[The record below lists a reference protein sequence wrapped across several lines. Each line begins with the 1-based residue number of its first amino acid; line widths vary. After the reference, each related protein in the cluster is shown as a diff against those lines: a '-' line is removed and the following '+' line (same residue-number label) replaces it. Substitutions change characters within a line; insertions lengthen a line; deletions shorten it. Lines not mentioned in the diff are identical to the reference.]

1 MKHFYDIIVIG
12 AGPAG
17 MAAALAAA
25 EKAPQYTIALIERE
39 EHIGGILKQC
49 IHDGFGLIRFKERLT
64 GPEYAWRYRDM
75 LDQKSNIDIFV
86 STFVIRIARQTGG
99 GFDLT
104 FTNPQNGI
112 FNLACTALISATGC
126 RERTDRQVFIHGDR
140 PSGIFTAGQAQAF
153 INLKGYL
160 PGKRFVILGSGDIGL
175 IMARRLTLETAST
188 GGSVEGVYEVK
199 SEPSGLTRNIVQC
212 LEDYGIPLHLSTTVS
227 ALHGAGRLE
236 GVTVTQVDGRM
247 RPIAGTE
254 RYIPC
259 DTLILSVGLI
269 PENDILDGLAPK
281 MDARTKGPQVN
292 QYMETTVPCLFS
304 CGNALHVNDLVDYVS
319 ESGSIAGE
327 QAAILCSG
335 KRTAAKHTREDSR
348 YDKTADEKTT
358 AGGDTAARPHTAE
371 PEPYPTERK
380 PAKRPEPPTEI
391 PINADKTLLYQTPAR
406 IVPDG
411 NQAVLYFRSAAQ
423 REHAVLTINAET
435 EAGTTVLFKKAYR
448 SLKPPEMERIVLD
461 TASIPAHTKRLLFSL
476 ETAEAPHRPKEET

>member
-1 MKHFYDIIVIG
+1 MKRFYDIIVIG

-25 EKAPQYTIALIERE
+25 EKAPQCSIALIERE

-75 LDQKSNIDIFV
+75 LIQHSNIDIFV
-86 STFVIRIARQTGG
+86 STFVIRIVQQNGG
-99 GFDLT
+99 GFELT
-104 FTNPQNGI
+104 FSNPQNGI
-112 FNLACTALISATGC
+112 FTLSCTALISATGC

-140 PSGIFTAGQAQAF
+140 PSGVFTAGQAQAF

-175 IMARRLTLETAST
+175 IMARRLTLETAHI

-247 RPIAGTE
+247 QPVAGTE

-269 PENDILDGLAPK
+269 PENDILDSLAPK
-281 MDARTKGPQVN
+281 MDTRTKGPQVN
-292 QYMETTVPCLFS
+292 QYMETTVPGLFS

-327 QAAILCSG
+327 RAALLCSG
-335 KRTAAKHTREDSR
+335 TAFEGNTASERTAAAEVQQ
-348 YDKTADEKTT
+348 
-358 AGGDTAARPHTAE
+358 AAL
-371 PEPYPTERK
+371 RK
-380 PAKRPEPPTEI
+380 NPAEI
-391 PINADKTLLYQTPAR
+391 PICADKTLLYQTPAR
-406 IVPDG
+406 IAPDG
-411 NQAVLYFRSAAQ
+411 KQAVLYFRSAAQ
-423 REHAVLTINAET
+423 RAQAVLTITAET
-435 EAGTTVLFKKAYR
+435 KTDSKILFKKTFR
-448 SLKPPEMERIVLD
+448 LLKPPEMERIIVD
-461 TASIPAHTKRLLFSL
+461 TASIPAYTKQLSVSL
-476 ETAEAPHRPKEET
+476 TDAEPAHRAKEAE

>member
-1 MKHFYDIIVIG
+1 MKRFYDIIVIG

-25 EKAPQYTIALIERE
+25 EKAPQCSIALIERE

-75 LDQKSNIDIFV
+75 LIQHSNIDIFV
-86 STFVIRIARQTGG
+86 STFVIRIVQQNGG
-99 GFDLT
+99 GFELT

-112 FNLACTALISATGC
+112 FTLSCTALISATGC

-140 PSGIFTAGQAQAF
+140 PSGVFTAGQAQAF

-175 IMARRLTLETAST
+175 IMARRLTLETAHI

-227 ALHGAGRLE
+227 ALHGSGRLE

-247 RPIAGTE
+247 QPVAGTE

-269 PENDILDGLAPK
+269 PENDILDSLAPK
-281 MDARTKGPQVN
+281 MDTRTKGPQVN
-292 QYMETTVPCLFS
+292 QYMETTVPGLFS

-319 ESGSIAGE
+319 ESGCIAGE
-327 QAAILCSG
+327 QAALLCSG
-335 KRTAAKHTREDSR
+335 TSFESNTAVGRGCALSAEDTTDEHHTGKSKNSEPSSIERE
-348 YDKTADEKTT
+348 
-358 AGGDTAARPHTAE
+358 AAQAE
-371 PEPYPTERK
+371 LCK
-380 PAKRPEPPTEI
+380 NPAEI
-391 PINADKTLLYQTPAR
+391 PIYADKTLLYQTPAR
-406 IVPDG
+406 IASDG
-411 NQAVLYFRSAAQ
+411 NQAVLYFRSATQ
-423 REHAVLTINAET
+423 REQAILMITAET
-435 EAGTTVLFKKAYR
+435 KTGSKILFKKTYR
-448 SLKPPEMERIVLD
+448 SLKPPEMERIIVD
-461 TASIPAHTKRLLFSL
+461 TASIPAYTKQLSVSL
-476 ETAEAPHRPKEET
+476 TDAEPAHRAKEAE

>member
-1 MKHFYDIIVIG
+1 MKRFYDIIVIG

-25 EKAPQYTIALIERE
+25 EKAPQCSIALIERE

-75 LDQKSNIDIFV
+75 LAQHSNIDIFV
-86 STFVIRIARQTGG
+86 STFVIRIVQQNGG
-99 GFDLT
+99 GFELT

-112 FNLACTALISATGC
+112 FTLSCTALISATGC

-140 PSGIFTAGQAQAF
+140 PSGVFTAGQAQAF

-175 IMARRLTLETAST
+175 IMARRLTLETAHI

-247 RPIAGTE
+247 QPVAGTE

-269 PENDILDGLAPK
+269 PENDILDSLAPK
-281 MDARTKGPQVN
+281 MDTRTKGPQVN
-292 QYMETTVPCLFS
+292 QYMETTVPGLFS

-327 QAAILCSG
+327 QAALLCSG
-335 KRTAAKHTREDSR
+335 TAFEGNTAAGRSQSTEYRM
-348 YDKTADEKTT
+348 
-358 AGGDTAARPHTAE
+358 AALARI
-371 PEPYPTERK
+371 EPYFTEVQPAELRK
-380 PAKRPEPPTEI
+380 NSADI
-391 PINADKTLLYQTPAR
+391 PICADKTLLYQTPAR

-411 NQAVLYFRSAAQ
+411 KQAVLYFRSAAQ
-423 REHAVLTINAET
+423 REQAVLTITAET
-435 EAGTTVLFKKAYR
+435 KKGKVVLFQKTFR
-448 SLKPPEMERIVLD
+448 SLNPPEMERIIVD
-461 TASIPAHTKRLLFSL
+461 TASIPAYTKQLSVSL
-476 ETAEAPHRPKEET
+476 TDAEPAHRAKEAE

>member
-1 MKHFYDIIVIG
+1 MKRFYDIIVIG

-25 EKAPQYTIALIERE
+25 EKAPQCSIALIERE
-39 EHIGGILKQC
+39 EHVGGILKQC

-75 LDQKSNIDIFV
+75 LNQHSNIDIFV
-86 STFVIRIARQTGG
+86 STFVIRITQQNGG
-99 GFDLT
+99 GFELT

-112 FNLACTALISATGC
+112 FTLSCTALISATGC

-140 PSGIFTAGQAQAF
+140 PSGVFTAGQAQAF

-175 IMARRLTLETAST
+175 IMARRLTLETASV

-247 RPIAGTE
+247 QPVAGTE

-269 PENDILDGLAPK
+269 PENDILDSLAPK
-281 MDARTKGPQVN
+281 IDTRTKGPQVN
-292 QYMETTVPCLFS
+292 QYMETTVSGLFS

-327 QAAILCSG
+327 RA
-335 KRTAAKHTREDSR
+335 AAK
-348 YDKTADEKTT
+348 DELCK
-358 AGGDTAARPHTAE
+358 
-371 PEPYPTERK
+371 K
-380 PAKRPEPPTEI
+380 PAEI
-391 PINADKTLLYQTPAR
+391 PICADKTLLYQTPAR

-411 NQAVLYFRSAAQ
+411 KQAVLYFRSAAQ
-423 REHAVLTINAET
+423 REQAVLTITAET
-435 EAGTTVLFKKAYR
+435 KKGKVVLFQKTFR
-448 SLKPPEMERIVLD
+448 SLKPPEMERIIVD
-461 TASIPAHTKRLLFSL
+461 TASIPDYTQQLFVSLTDTEPAHRTK
-476 ETAEAPHRPKEET
+476 EAE

>member
-1 MKHFYDIIVIG
+1 MNAEFYDIIVIG

-17 MAAALAAA
+17 MAAAPAAS
-25 EKAPQYTIALIERE
+25 EKAPDSRIALIERE
-39 EHIGGILKQC
+39 ECIGGILKQC

-75 LDQKSNIDIFV
+75 LAQHSNIDIFV
-86 STFVIRIARQTGG
+86 STFVIRIVQQNGG
-99 GFDLT
+99 GFELT

-112 FNLACTALISATGC
+112 FTLSCTALISATGC

-140 PSGIFTAGQAQAF
+140 PSGVFTAGQAQAF

-175 IMARRLTLETAST
+175 IMARRLTLETAHI

-236 GVTVTQVDGRM
+236 GVTVTQVDERM
-247 RPIAGTE
+247 QPIAGTE

-269 PENDILDGLAPK
+269 PENDILDSLAPK
-281 MDARTKGPQVN
+281 MDTRTKGPQVN
-292 QYMETTVPCLFS
+292 QYMETTVPGLFS

-327 QAAILCSG
+327 RAAAQAEL
-335 KRTAAKHTREDSR
+335 
-348 YDKTADEKTT
+348 
-358 AGGDTAARPHTAE
+358 
-371 PEPYPTERK
+371 RK
-380 PAKRPEPPTEI
+380 NSAEI
-391 PINADKTLLYQTPAR
+391 PICADKTLLYQTPAR

-411 NQAVLYFRSAAQ
+411 KQAVLYFRSAAQ
-423 REHAVLTINAET
+423 REQAVLTITAET
-435 EAGTTVLFKKAYR
+435 KKGKVVLFQKTFR

-461 TASIPAHTKRLLFSL
+461 TASIPAGTEKLLFSL
-476 ETAEAPHRPKEET
+476 ENAETPHRPKEKT

>member
-1 MKHFYDIIVIG
+1 MKHFYDILVIG

-25 EKAPQYTIALIERE
+25 EKAPQCSIALIERE

-75 LDQKSNIDIFV
+75 LAQHSNIDIFV
-86 STFVIRIARQTGG
+86 STFVIRIVQQSGG
-99 GFDLT
+99 GFELT

-112 FNLACTALISATGC
+112 FTLSCTALISATGC

-140 PSGIFTAGQAQAF
+140 PSGVFTAGQAQAF

-175 IMARRLTLETAST
+175 IMARRLTLETASV

-247 RPIAGTE
+247 QPVAGTE

-269 PENDILDGLAPK
+269 PENDILDSLAPK
-281 MDARTKGPQVN
+281 MDTRTKGPQVN
-292 QYMETTVPCLFS
+292 QYMETTVPGLFS

-327 QAAILCSG
+327 QAALLCSRIPFEG
-335 KRTAAKHTREDSR
+335 NTIAGRSQSTEYCMAALTRI
-348 YDKTADEKTT
+348 
-358 AGGDTAARPHTAE
+358 
-371 PEPYPTERK
+371 EPYFTELQPAELRK
-380 PAKRPEPPTEI
+380 NSAEI
-391 PINADKTLLYQTPAR
+391 PICADKTLLYQTPAR

-411 NQAVLYFRSAAQ
+411 KQAVLYFRSAAQ
-423 REHAVLTINAET
+423 REQAVLTITAET
-435 EAGTTVLFKKAYR
+435 KKGKVVLFQKTFR
-448 SLKPPEMERIVLD
+448 SLKPPEMERIIVD
-461 TASIPAHTKRLLFSL
+461 TASIPAYTQQLSVSL
-476 ETAEAPHRPKEET
+476 TDAEPAHRAKEAE

>member
-25 EKAPQYTIALIERE
+25 EKAPQCSIALIERE

-75 LDQKSNIDIFV
+75 LAQHSNIDIFV
-86 STFVIRIARQTGG
+86 STFVIRIVQQNGG
-99 GFDLT
+99 GFELT

-112 FNLACTALISATGC
+112 FTLSCTALISATGC

-140 PSGIFTAGQAQAF
+140 PSGVFTAGQAQAF

-175 IMARRLTLETAST
+175 IMARRLTLETASV

-199 SEPSGLTRNIVQC
+199 SEPSGLPRNIVQC

-247 RPIAGTE
+247 QPIAGTE

-269 PENDILDGLAPK
+269 PENDILDSLAPK
-281 MDARTKGPQVN
+281 MDTRTKGPQVN
-292 QYMETTVPCLFS
+292 QYMETTVPGLFS

-327 QAAILCSG
+327 RAVLLCSG
-335 KRTAAKHTREDSR
+335 TAFEGNTIAGRSQSTEYCMAALTRI
-348 YDKTADEKTT
+348 
-358 AGGDTAARPHTAE
+358 
-371 PEPYPTERK
+371 EPYFTELQ
-380 PAKRPEPPTEI
+380 PAELCKNPADI
-391 PINADKTLLYQTPAR
+391 PICADKTLLYQTPAR

-411 NQAVLYFRSAAQ
+411 NQAVLFFRSAAQ
-423 REHAVLTINAET
+423 REQAVLTITAET
-435 EAGTTVLFKKAYR
+435 KKGKVVLFQKTFR
-448 SLKPPEMERIVLD
+448 SLKPPEMERIIVD
-461 TASIPAHTKRLLFSL
+461 TASIPAYTQQLSVSL
-476 ETAEAPHRPKEET
+476 TDAEPAHRAKEAK

>member
-1 MKHFYDIIVIG
+1 MKRFYDIIVIG

-25 EKAPQYTIALIERE
+25 EKAPQCSIALIERE

-75 LDQKSNIDIFV
+75 LAQHSNIDTFV
-86 STFVIRIARQTGG
+86 STFVIRIAQQNGG
-99 GFDLT
+99 GFELT

-112 FNLACTALISATGC
+112 FTLSCTALISATGC

-140 PSGIFTAGQAQAF
+140 PSGVFTAGQAQAF

-175 IMARRLTLETAST
+175 IMARRLTLETASV

-247 RPIAGTE
+247 QPVAGTE

-269 PENDILDGLAPK
+269 PENDILDSLAPK
-281 MDARTKGPQVN
+281 MDTRTKGPQVN
-292 QYMETTVPCLFS
+292 QYMETTVPGLFS

-327 QAAILCSG
+327 RAALLCSG
-335 KRTAAKHTREDSR
+335 TAFEGNTASERTAAAE
-348 YDKTADEKTT
+348 Y
-358 AGGDTAARPHTAE
+358 HTAE
-371 PEPYPTERK
+371 LEKIEPFLTEVQPAALRK
-380 PAKRPEPPTEI
+380 NSAEI
-391 PINADKTLLYQTPAR
+391 PICADKTLLYQTPAR
-406 IVPDG
+406 IAPDG
-411 NQAVLYFRSAAQ
+411 KQAVLYFRSAAQ
-423 REHAVLTINAET
+423 REQAVLTIRAET
-435 EAGTTVLFKKAYR
+435 KTGSKTLFKKTFR
-448 SLKPPEMERIVLD
+448 SLKPPEMERIIVD
-461 TASIPAHTKRLLFSL
+461 TASIPAYTKQLSVSL
-476 ETAEAPHRPKEET
+476 TDAEPVHRAKEAE

>member
-25 EKAPQYTIALIERE
+25 EKAPQCSIALIERE

-75 LDQKSNIDIFV
+75 LIQHSNIDIFV
-86 STFVIRIARQTGG
+86 STFVIRIVQQNGG
-99 GFDLT
+99 GFELT

-112 FNLACTALISATGC
+112 FTLSCTALISATGC

-140 PSGIFTAGQAQAF
+140 PSGVFTAGQAQAF

-175 IMARRLTLETAST
+175 IMARRLTLETAHI

-247 RPIAGTE
+247 QPIAGTE

-269 PENDILDGLAPK
+269 PENDILDSLAPK
-281 MDARTKGPQVN
+281 MDTRTKGPQVN
-292 QYMETTVPCLFS
+292 QYMETTVPGLFS

-327 QAAILCSG
+327 RAALLCSG
-335 KRTAAKHTREDSR
+335 TAFEGNTAAGRNP
-348 YDKTADEKTT
+348 
-358 AGGDTAARPHTAE
+358 AAEYHTAE
-371 PEPYPTERK
+371 LGKIEPFLTEVQPATLRK
-380 PAKRPEPPTEI
+380 NSAEI
-391 PINADKTLLYQTPAR
+391 PICADKTLLYQTPAR
-406 IVPDG
+406 IAPDG

-423 REHAVLTINAET
+423 REQAVLTITAET
-435 EAGTTVLFKKAYR
+435 KKGKVVLFQKTFR
-448 SLKPPEMERIVLD
+448 SLKPPEMERIIVD
-461 TASIPAHTKRLLFSL
+461 TASIPAYTQQLSVSL
-476 ETAEAPHRPKEET
+476 TDAEPAHQAKEAE

>member
-1 MKHFYDIIVIG
+1 MKRFYDIIVIG

-25 EKAPQYTIALIERE
+25 EKAPQCSIALIERE

-75 LDQKSNIDIFV
+75 LAQHPNIDIFV
-86 STFVIRIARQTGG
+86 STFVIRIVQQNGG
-99 GFDLT
+99 GFELT

-112 FNLACTALISATGC
+112 FTLSCTALISATGC

-140 PSGIFTAGQAQAF
+140 PSGVFTAGQAQAF

-175 IMARRLTLETAST
+175 IMARRLTLETASV

-247 RPIAGTE
+247 QPVADTE

-269 PENDILDGLAPK
+269 PENDILDSLAPK
-281 MDARTKGPQVN
+281 MDTRTKGPQVN
-292 QYMETTVPCLFS
+292 QYMETTVPGLFS

-327 QAAILCSG
+327 QAALLCSG
-335 KRTAAKHTREDSR
+335 TAFEGN
-348 YDKTADEKTT
+348 TASER
-358 AGGDTAARPHTAE
+358 AAATEIQPAAQAE
-371 PEPYPTERK
+371 LCK
-380 PAKRPEPPTEI
+380 NPAEI
-391 PINADKTLLYQTPAR
+391 PIYADKTLLYQTPAR
-406 IVPDG
+406 IAPDG
-411 NQAVLYFRSAAQ
+411 KQAVLYFRSAAQ
-423 REHAVLTINAET
+423 REQAVLTIRAET
-435 EAGTTVLFKKAYR
+435 KTGSKTLFKKTFR
-448 SLKPPEMERIVLD
+448 LLKPPEMERIIVD
-461 TASIPAHTKRLLFSL
+461 TASIPAYTQQLSVSL
-476 ETAEAPHRPKEET
+476 TDAEPAHQAKEAE

>member
-1 MKHFYDIIVIG
+1 MKRFYDIIVIG

-25 EKAPQYTIALIERE
+25 EKAPQCSIALIERE

-75 LDQKSNIDIFV
+75 LAQHSNIDIFV
-86 STFVIRIARQTGG
+86 STFVIRIVQQNGG
-99 GFDLT
+99 GFELT

-112 FNLACTALISATGC
+112 FNLSCTALISATGC

-140 PSGIFTAGQAQAF
+140 PSGVFTAGQAQAF

-175 IMARRLTLETAST
+175 IMARRLTLETASV

-212 LEDYGIPLHLSTTVS
+212 IEDYGIPLHLSTTVS
-227 ALHGAGRLE
+227 ALHGAERLE
-236 GVTVTQVDGRM
+236 GVTVTQVDERM
-247 RPIAGTE
+247 QPIAGTE

-269 PENDILDGLAPK
+269 PENDILDSLAPK
-281 MDARTKGPQVN
+281 MDTRTKGPQVN
-292 QYMETTVPCLFS
+292 QYMETTVPGLFS

-327 QAAILCSG
+327 RAALLCSG
-335 KRTAAKHTREDSR
+335 TAFEGNTASERTAAAE
-348 YDKTADEKTT
+348 Y
-358 AGGDTAARPHTAE
+358 HTAE
-371 PEPYPTERK
+371 LEKIEPFLTEVQPAALRK
-380 PAKRPEPPTEI
+380 NPAEI
-391 PINADKTLLYQTPAR
+391 PIYADKTLLYQTPAR
-406 IVPDG
+406 IAPDG
-411 NQAVLYFRSAAQ
+411 NQAVLYFRSATQ
-423 REHAVLTINAET
+423 REQAILMITAET
-435 EAGTTVLFKKAYR
+435 KTGSKILFKKTFR
-448 SLKPPEMERIVLD
+448 LLKPPEMERIIVD
-461 TASIPAHTKRLLFSL
+461 TASIPAYTKQLSVSL
-476 ETAEAPHRPKEET
+476 TDAEPTHRAKEAE

>member
-1 MKHFYDIIVIG
+1 MKRFYDIIVIG

-25 EKAPQYTIALIERE
+25 EKAPQCSIALIERE

-75 LDQKSNIDIFV
+75 LAQHSNIDIFV
-86 STFVIRIARQTGG
+86 STFVIRIVQQNGV
-99 GFDLT
+99 GFELT

-112 FNLACTALISATGC
+112 FTLSCTALISATGC

-140 PSGIFTAGQAQAF
+140 PSGVFTAGQAQAF

-175 IMARRLTLETAST
+175 IMARRLTLETASV

-247 RPIAGTE
+247 QPVADTE

-269 PENDILDGLAPK
+269 PENDILDSLAPK
-281 MDARTKGPQVN
+281 MDTRTKGPQVN
-292 QYMETTVPCLFS
+292 QYMETTVPGLFS

-327 QAAILCSG
+327 QAALLCSG
-335 KRTAAKHTREDSR
+335 TAFEGNTASERTAAAEIQP
-348 YDKTADEKTT
+348 
-358 AGGDTAARPHTAE
+358 AAQAE
-371 PEPYPTERK
+371 LCK
-380 PAKRPEPPTEI
+380 NPAEI
-391 PINADKTLLYQTPAR
+391 PIYADKTLLYQTPAR
-406 IVPDG
+406 IAPDG
-411 NQAVLYFRSAAQ
+411 KQAVLYFRSAAQ
-423 REHAVLTINAET
+423 REQAVLTIRAET
-435 EAGTTVLFKKAYR
+435 KTGSKTLFKKTFR
-448 SLKPPEMERIVLD
+448 LLKPPEMERIIVD
-461 TASIPAHTKRLLFSL
+461 TASIPAYTQQLSVSL
-476 ETAEAPHRPKEET
+476 TDAEPAHQAKEAE

>member
-1 MKHFYDIIVIG
+1 MKRFYDIIVIG

-25 EKAPQYTIALIERE
+25 EKAPQCSIALIERE

-75 LDQKSNIDIFV
+75 LIQHSNINIFV
-86 STFVIRIARQTGG
+86 STFVIRIVQQNGG
-99 GFDLT
+99 GFELT

-112 FNLACTALISATGC
+112 FTLSCTALISATGC

-140 PSGIFTAGQAQAF
+140 PSGVFTAGQAQAF

-175 IMARRLTLETAST
+175 IMARRLTLETAHI

-247 RPIAGTE
+247 QPVAGTE

-269 PENDILDGLAPK
+269 PENDILDSLAPK
-281 MDARTKGPQVN
+281 MDTRTKGPQVN
-292 QYMETTVPCLFS
+292 QYMETTVPGLFS

-319 ESGSIAGE
+319 ESGYIAGE
-327 QAAILCSG
+327 RAALLCSRTPLEG
-335 KRTAAKHTREDSR
+335 NTASERTAAAE
-348 YDKTADEKTT
+348 Y
-358 AGGDTAARPHTAE
+358 HTAE
-371 PEPYPTERK
+371 LGKIEPFLTEVQPAALRK
-380 PAKRPEPPTEI
+380 NPAEI
-391 PINADKTLLYQTPAR
+391 PIYADKTLLYQTPAR
-406 IVPDG
+406 IAPDG

-423 REHAVLTINAET
+423 REQAILTITAET
-435 EAGTTVLFKKAYR
+435 KTGSKVLLKKTYR
-448 SLKPPEMERIVLD
+448 SLKPPEMERIIVD
-461 TASIPAHTKRLLFSL
+461 TASIPAYTQQLSVSL
-476 ETAEAPHRPKEET
+476 IDAEPAHRAKEAE

>member
-1 MKHFYDIIVIG
+1 MKSFYDIIVIG

-17 MAAALAAA
+17 MAAALAAT
-25 EKAPQYTIALIERE
+25 EKSPECSIALIERE

-75 LDQKSNIDIFV
+75 LAQKSNIDIFV
-86 STFVIRIARQTGG
+86 STFVIRIARQTGD
-99 GFDLT
+99 GFELT

-112 FNLACTALISATGC
+112 FNLGCTALISATGC

-269 PENDILDGLAPK
+269 PENDILDSLAPK
-281 MDARTKGPQVN
+281 IDARTKGPQVN
-292 QYMETTVPCLFS
+292 QYMETTVPGLFS

-327 QAAILCSG
+327 QAAILCNG
-335 KRTAAKHTREDSR
+335 KRTVAGDMLKSSLQ
-348 YDKTADEKTT
+348 DKPTDEKTA

-371 PEPYPTERK
+371 SEPYSTERK
-380 PAKRPEPPTEI
+380 PAEQPEHPAEI
-391 PINADKTLLYQTPAR
+391 PISADKTLLYQTPAR
-406 IVPDG
+406 IVPDRKP
-411 NQAVLYFRSAAQ
+411 AVIYFRSAAQ
-423 REHAVLTINAET
+423 REHAVLTINAGT
-435 EAGTTVLFKKAYR
+435 KAGTTELFKKTYR

-461 TASIPAHTKRLLFSL
+461 TASIPAGTERLLFSL
-476 ETAEAPHRPKEET
+476 ENAEAPHRPKEET

>member
-1 MKHFYDIIVIG
+1 MKRFYDIIVIG

-25 EKAPQYTIALIERE
+25 EKAPQCSIALVERE

-75 LDQKSNIDIFV
+75 LDQHSNIDIFV
-86 STFVIRIARQTGG
+86 STFVIRIAQQNGG
-99 GFDLT
+99 GFELT

-112 FNLACTALISATGC
+112 FTLSCTALISATGC

-140 PSGIFTAGQAQAF
+140 PSGVFTAGQAQAF

-175 IMARRLTLETAST
+175 IMARRLTLETASV

-247 RPIAGTE
+247 QPVAGTE

-269 PENDILDGLAPK
+269 PENDILDSLAPK
-281 MDARTKGPQVN
+281 MDTRTKGPQVN
-292 QYMETTVPCLFS
+292 QYMETTVPGLFS

-327 QAAILCSG
+327 RAALLCSG
-335 KRTAAKHTREDSR
+335 TAFE
-348 YDKTADEKTT
+348 
-358 AGGDTAARPHTAE
+358 GDAIPGRSQSTEYRMAELARLDPYFTEIQPAAL
-371 PEPYPTERK
+371 RK
-380 PAKRPEPPTEI
+380 NSAEI
-391 PINADKTLLYQTPAR
+391 PIYADKTLLYQTPAR

-411 NQAVLYFRSAAQ
+411 KQAVLYFRSAAQ
-423 REHAVLTINAET
+423 REQAVLTITAET
-435 EAGTTVLFKKAYR
+435 KKGKVVLFQKTFR
-448 SLKPPEMERIVLD
+448 SLKPPEMERIIVD
-461 TASIPAHTKRLLFSL
+461 TASIPAYTQQLSVSL
-476 ETAEAPHRPKEET
+476 TDAEPAHRAKEAE

>member
-1 MKHFYDIIVIG
+1 MKRFYDIIVIG

-25 EKAPQYTIALIERE
+25 EKAPQCSIALIERE

-75 LDQKSNIDIFV
+75 LAQHSNIDIFV
-86 STFVIRIARQTGG
+86 STFVIRIVQQNGG
-99 GFDLT
+99 GFELT

-112 FNLACTALISATGC
+112 FTLSCTALISATGC

-140 PSGIFTAGQAQAF
+140 PSGVFTAGQAQAF

-175 IMARRLTLETAST
+175 IMARRLTLETASV

-247 RPIAGTE
+247 QPIAGTE

-269 PENDILDGLAPK
+269 PENEILDSLAPR
-281 MDARTKGPQVN
+281 MDARKKGPQVN
-292 QYMETTVPCLFS
+292 QYMETTVPGLFS

-327 QAAILCSG
+327 QAALLCSG
-335 KRTAAKHTREDSR
+335 TAFEGNTAAGRSQSTEYRM
-348 YDKTADEKTT
+348 
-358 AGGDTAARPHTAE
+358 AALARI
-371 PEPYPTERK
+371 EPYFTEVQPAELRK
-380 PAKRPEPPTEI
+380 NSADI
-391 PINADKTLLYQTPAR
+391 PICADKTLLYQTPAR

-411 NQAVLYFRSAAQ
+411 KQAVLYFRSAAQ
-423 REHAVLTINAET
+423 REQAVLTITAET
-435 EAGTTVLFKKAYR
+435 KKGKVVLFQKTFR
-448 SLKPPEMERIVLD
+448 SLKPPEMERIIVD
-461 TASIPAHTKRLLFSL
+461 TASIPAYTKQLSVSL
-476 ETAEAPHRPKEET
+476 TDAEPAHRAKEAE

>member
-1 MKHFYDIIVIG
+1 MKRFYDIIVIG

-25 EKAPQYTIALIERE
+25 EKAPQCSIALIERE

-75 LDQKSNIDIFV
+75 LAQHSNIDIFV
-86 STFVIRIARQTGG
+86 STFVIRIVQQNGV
-99 GFDLT
+99 GFELT

-112 FNLACTALISATGC
+112 FTLSCTALISATGC

-140 PSGIFTAGQAQAF
+140 PSGVFTAGQAQAF

-175 IMARRLTLETAST
+175 IMARRLTLETASV

-247 RPIAGTE
+247 QPVADTE

-269 PENDILDGLAPK
+269 PENDILDSLAPK
-281 MDARTKGPQVN
+281 MDTRTKGPQVN
-292 QYMETTVPCLFS
+292 QYMETTVPGLFS

-327 QAAILCSG
+327 QAALLCSG
-335 KRTAAKHTREDSR
+335 TAFEGNTASERTAAAE
-348 YDKTADEKTT
+348 Y
-358 AGGDTAARPHTAE
+358 HTAE
-371 PEPYPTERK
+371 LEKIEPFLTEVQPAALRK
-380 PAKRPEPPTEI
+380 NPAEI
-391 PINADKTLLYQTPAR
+391 PIYADKTLLYQTPAR
-406 IVPDG
+406 IAPDG
-411 NQAVLYFRSAAQ
+411 KQAVLYFRSAAQ
-423 REHAVLTINAET
+423 REQAVLTIRAET
-435 EAGTTVLFKKAYR
+435 KTGSKTLFKKTFR
-448 SLKPPEMERIVLD
+448 LLKPPEMERIIVD
-461 TASIPAHTKRLLFSL
+461 TASIPAYTHQLSVSL
-476 ETAEAPHRPKEET
+476 TDAEPAHQAKEAE

>member
-1 MKHFYDIIVIG
+1 MKRFYDIIVIG

-25 EKAPQYTIALIERE
+25 EKAPQCSIALIERE

-75 LDQKSNIDIFV
+75 LAQHSNIDIFV
-86 STFVIRIARQTGG
+86 STFVIRIVQQNGG
-99 GFDLT
+99 GFELT
-104 FTNPQNGI
+104 FTNPKNGI
-112 FNLACTALISATGC
+112 FTLSCTALISATGC

-140 PSGIFTAGQAQAF
+140 PSGVFTAGQAQAF

-175 IMARRLTLETAST
+175 IMARRLTLETASV

-247 RPIAGTE
+247 QPVAGTE

-269 PENDILDGLAPK
+269 PENDILDSLAPK
-281 MDARTKGPQVN
+281 MDTRTKGPQVN
-292 QYMETTVPCLFS
+292 QYMETTVPGLFS

-327 QAAILCSG
+327 QAALLCSG
-335 KRTAAKHTREDSR
+335 TAFEGNTAAGRSQSTEYRM
-348 YDKTADEKTT
+348 
-358 AGGDTAARPHTAE
+358 AALARI
-371 PEPYPTERK
+371 EPYFTEVQPAELRK
-380 PAKRPEPPTEI
+380 NSADI
-391 PINADKTLLYQTPAR
+391 PICADKTLLYQTPAR

-411 NQAVLYFRSAAQ
+411 KQAVLYFRSAAQ
-423 REHAVLTINAET
+423 REQAVLTITAET
-435 EAGTTVLFKKAYR
+435 KKGKVVLFQKTFR
-448 SLKPPEMERIVLD
+448 SLKPPEMERIIVD
-461 TASIPAHTKRLLFSL
+461 TASIPAYTKQLSVSL
-476 ETAEAPHRPKEET
+476 TDAEPAHRAKEAE

>member
-17 MAAALAAA
+17 MAAALASA
-25 EKAPQYTIALIERE
+25 EKDPQCTIALIERE

-75 LDQKSNIDIFV
+75 LAQHSNIDIFV
-86 STFVIRIARQTGG
+86 STFVIRIVQQNGG
-99 GFDLT
+99 GFELT

-112 FNLACTALISATGC
+112 FTLSCTALISATGC

-140 PSGIFTAGQAQAF
+140 PSGVFTAGQAQAF

-175 IMARRLTLETAST
+175 IMARRLTLETANV

-247 RPIAGTE
+247 QPVAGTE

-269 PENDILDGLAPK
+269 PENDILDSLAPK
-281 MDARTKGPQVN
+281 MDTRTKGPQVN
-292 QYMETTVPCLFS
+292 QYMETTVPGLFS

-327 QAAILCSG
+327 RAAAQDELC
-335 KRTAAKHTREDSR
+335 K
-348 YDKTADEKTT
+348 
-358 AGGDTAARPHTAE
+358 
-371 PEPYPTERK
+371 K
-380 PAKRPEPPTEI
+380 PAEI
-391 PINADKTLLYQTPAR
+391 PICADKTLLYQTPAR

-411 NQAVLYFRSAAQ
+411 KQAVLYFRSAAQ
-423 REHAVLTINAET
+423 REQAVLTITAET
-435 EAGTTVLFKKAYR
+435 KQGKVVLFQKTFR
-448 SLKPPEMERIVLD
+448 SLKPPEMERIIVD
-461 TASIPAHTKRLLFSL
+461 TASIPAYTQQLSVSL
-476 ETAEAPHRPKEET
+476 TDAEPAHRAKEAEWPKS

>member
-25 EKAPQYTIALIERE
+25 EKDPQCTIALIERE

-75 LDQKSNIDIFV
+75 LTQHSNIDIFV
-86 STFVIRIARQTGG
+86 SAFVIRIVQQNGG
-99 GFDLT
+99 GFELT

-112 FNLACTALISATGC
+112 FTLSCTALISATGC

-140 PSGIFTAGQAQAF
+140 PSGVFTAGQAQAF

-160 PGKRFVILGSGDIGL
+160 PGKQFVILGSGDIGL
-175 IMARRLTLETAST
+175 IMARRLTLETASI

-247 RPIAGTE
+247 QPVAGTE

-269 PENDILDGLAPK
+269 PENDILDSLAPK
-281 MDARTKGPQVN
+281 MDTRTKGPQVN
-292 QYMETTVPCLFS
+292 QYMETTVPGLFS

-327 QAAILCSG
+327 RAAAQAELC
-335 KRTAAKHTREDSR
+335 KN
-348 YDKTADEKTT
+348 
-358 AGGDTAARPHTAE
+358 
-371 PEPYPTERK
+371 
-380 PAKRPEPPTEI
+380 PAEI
-391 PINADKTLLYQTPAR
+391 PICADKTLLYQTPAR

-411 NQAVLYFRSAAQ
+411 KQAVLYFRSAAQ
-423 REHAVLTINAET
+423 REQAVLTITAET
-435 EAGTTVLFKKAYR
+435 KKGKVVLFQKTFR
-448 SLKPPEMERIVLD
+448 SLKPPEMERIIVD
-461 TASIPAHTKRLLFSL
+461 TASIPAYTKQLSVSL
-476 ETAEAPHRPKEET
+476 TDAEPAHRAKEAE

>member
-1 MKHFYDIIVIG
+1 MKRFYDIIVIG

-25 EKAPQYTIALIERE
+25 EKAPQCSIALIERE

-75 LDQKSNIDIFV
+75 LAQHSNIDIFV
-86 STFVIRIARQTGG
+86 STFVIRIVQQNGG
-99 GFDLT
+99 GFELT

-112 FNLACTALISATGC
+112 FTLSCTALISATGC

-140 PSGIFTAGQAQAF
+140 PSGVFTAGQAQAF

-175 IMARRLTLETAST
+175 IMARRLTLETASV

-247 RPIAGTE
+247 QPVAGTE

-269 PENDILDGLAPK
+269 PENDILDSLAPK
-281 MDARTKGPQVN
+281 MDTRTKGPQVN
-292 QYMETTVPCLFS
+292 QYMETTVPGLFS
-304 CGNALHVNDLVDYVS
+304 CGNALKVIDVV
-319 ESGSIAGE
+319 
-327 QAAILCSG
+327 
-335 KRTAAKHTREDSR
+335 
-348 YDKTADEKTT
+348 
-358 AGGDTAARPHTAE
+358 
-371 PEPYPTERK
+371 
-380 PAKRPEPPTEI
+380 
-391 PINADKTLLYQTPAR
+391 
-406 IVPDG
+406 
-411 NQAVLYFRSAAQ
+411 
-423 REHAVLTINAET
+423 
-435 EAGTTVLFKKAYR
+435 
-448 SLKPPEMERIVLD
+448 
-461 TASIPAHTKRLLFSL
+461 
-476 ETAEAPHRPKEET
+476 

>member
-1 MKHFYDIIVIG
+1 MKRFYDIIVIG

-25 EKAPQYTIALIERE
+25 EKAPQCSIALIERE

-75 LDQKSNIDIFV
+75 LAQHSNIDIFV
-86 STFVIRIARQTGG
+86 STFVIRIVQQNGG
-99 GFDLT
+99 GFELT

-112 FNLACTALISATGC
+112 FNLSCTALISATGC

-140 PSGIFTAGQAQAF
+140 PSGVFTAGQAQAF

-175 IMARRLTLETAST
+175 IMARRLTLETASV

-212 LEDYGIPLHLSTTVS
+212 IEDYGIPLHLSTTVS
-227 ALHGAGRLE
+227 ALHGAERLE
-236 GVTVTQVDGRM
+236 GVTVTQVDERM
-247 RPIAGTE
+247 QPIAGTE

-269 PENDILDGLAPK
+269 PENDILDSLAPK
-281 MDARTKGPQVN
+281 MDTRTKGPQVN
-292 QYMETTVPCLFS
+292 QYMETTVPGLFS

-327 QAAILCSG
+327 RAAAQPAQS
-335 KRTAAKHTREDSR
+335 E
-348 YDKTADEKTT
+348 
-358 AGGDTAARPHTAE
+358 
-371 PEPYPTERK
+371 YPTK
-380 PAKRPEPPTEI
+380 NPAEI
-391 PINADKTLLYQTPAR
+391 PIYADKTLLYQTPAR
-406 IVPDG
+406 IAPDG
-411 NQAVLYFRSAAQ
+411 NQAVLYFRSATQ
-423 REHAVLTINAET
+423 REQAILMITAET
-435 EAGTTVLFKKAYR
+435 KTGSKILFKKTFR
-448 SLKPPEMERIVLD
+448 LLKPPEMERIIVD
-461 TASIPAHTKRLLFSL
+461 TASIPAYTKQLSVSL
-476 ETAEAPHRPKEET
+476 TDAEPTHRAKEAE

>member
-1 MKHFYDIIVIG
+1 MKRFYDIIVIG

-25 EKAPQYTIALIERE
+25 EKAPQCSIALIERE

-75 LDQKSNIDIFV
+75 LAQHSNIDIFV
-86 STFVIRIARQTGG
+86 STFVIRIVQQNGG
-99 GFDLT
+99 SFELT

-112 FNLACTALISATGC
+112 FTLSCTALISATGC

-140 PSGIFTAGQAQAF
+140 PSGVFTAGQAQAF

-175 IMARRLTLETAST
+175 IMARRLTLETASV

-247 RPIAGTE
+247 QPVAGTE

-269 PENDILDGLAPK
+269 PENDILDSLAPK
-281 MDARTKGPQVN
+281 IDTRTKGPQVN
-292 QYMETTVPCLFS
+292 QYMETTVPGLFS

-327 QAAILCSG
+327 QAALLCSG
-335 KRTAAKHTREDSR
+335 TAFEGN
-348 YDKTADEKTT
+348 TASER
-358 AGGDTAARPHTAE
+358 AAA
-371 PEPYPTERK
+371 TEIQPAALRK
-380 PAKRPEPPTEI
+380 NPTEI
-391 PINADKTLLYQTPAR
+391 PIYADKTLLYQTPAR
-406 IVPDG
+406 IAPDG

-423 REHAVLTINAET
+423 REQAVLTIRAET
-435 EAGTTVLFKKAYR
+435 KTGSKTLFKKTYR
-448 SLKPPEMERIVLD
+448 SLKPPEMERIIVD
-461 TASIPAHTKRLLFSL
+461 TASIPAYTKQLSVSL
-476 ETAEAPHRPKEET
+476 TDAESAHQAKEAE

>member
-1 MKHFYDIIVIG
+1 MKRFYDIIVIG

-25 EKAPQYTIALIERE
+25 EKAPQCSIALIERE

-75 LDQKSNIDIFV
+75 LAQHSNIDIFV
-86 STFVIRIARQTGG
+86 STFVIRIVQQNGG
-99 GFDLT
+99 GFELT

-112 FNLACTALISATGC
+112 FTLSCTALISATGC

-140 PSGIFTAGQAQAF
+140 PSGVFTAGQAQAF

-175 IMARRLTLETAST
+175 IMARRLTLETASV

-247 RPIAGTE
+247 QPVAGTE

-281 MDARTKGPQVN
+281 MDTRTKGPQVN
-292 QYMETTVPCLFS
+292 QYMETTVPGLFS

-327 QAAILCSG
+327 QAALLCSG
-335 KRTAAKHTREDSR
+335 TSFEGNTASGRTAATEIQP
-348 YDKTADEKTT
+348 
-358 AGGDTAARPHTAE
+358 AAQAE
-371 PEPYPTERK
+371 LCK
-380 PAKRPEPPTEI
+380 NPAEI
-391 PINADKTLLYQTPAR
+391 PIYADKTLLYQTPAR
-406 IVPDG
+406 IAPDG
-411 NQAVLYFRSAAQ
+411 KQAVLYFRSAAQ
-423 REHAVLTINAET
+423 REQAVLTIRAET
-435 EAGTTVLFKKAYR
+435 KTGSKTLFKKTFR
-448 SLKPPEMERIVLD
+448 LLKPPEMERIIVD
-461 TASIPAHTKRLLFSL
+461 TASIPAYTKQLSVSL
-476 ETAEAPHRPKEET
+476 TDAEPAHQAKEAE

>member
-1 MKHFYDIIVIG
+1 MKHLYDIIVIG

-25 EKAPQYTIALIERE
+25 EKAPQCTIALIERE

-75 LDQKSNIDIFV
+75 LIQHSNIDIFV
-86 STFVIRIARQTGG
+86 STFVIRIVQQNGG
-99 GFDLT
+99 GFELT

-112 FNLACTALISATGC
+112 FTLSCTALISATGC

-140 PSGIFTAGQAQAF
+140 PSGVFTAGQAQAF

-175 IMARRLTLETAST
+175 IMARRLTLETASV

-212 LEDYGIPLHLSTTVS
+212 LADYGIPLHLSTTVS

-247 RPIAGTE
+247 QPVAGTE

-269 PENDILDGLAPK
+269 PENDILDSLAPK
-281 MDARTKGPQVN
+281 IDTRTKGPQVN
-292 QYMETTVPCLFS
+292 QYMETTVPGLFS

-327 QAAILCSG
+327 QAALLCSG
-335 KRTAAKHTREDSR
+335 TAFEGNTAAGRSQSTEYRIAALTRI
-348 YDKTADEKTT
+348 
-358 AGGDTAARPHTAE
+358 
-371 PEPYPTERK
+371 EPYFTELQ
-380 PAKRPEPPTEI
+380 PAELCKNPAEI
-391 PINADKTLLYQTPAR
+391 PIYADKTLLYQTPAR

-411 NQAVLYFRSAAQ
+411 KQAVLYFRSAAQ
-423 REHAVLTINAET
+423 REQAVLTITAET
-435 EAGTTVLFKKAYR
+435 KKGKVVLFQKTFR
-448 SLKPPEMERIVLD
+448 SLKPPEMERIIVD
-461 TASIPAHTKRLLFSL
+461 TASIPAYTQQLSVSL
-476 ETAEAPHRPKEET
+476 TDAEPAHRAKEAE

>member
-25 EKAPQYTIALIERE
+25 EKDPQCTIALVERE

-75 LDQKSNIDIFV
+75 LAQHSNIDIFV
-86 STFVIRIARQTGG
+86 STFVIRIVQQNGG
-99 GFDLT
+99 GFELT

-112 FNLACTALISATGC
+112 FTLSCTALISATGC

-140 PSGIFTAGQAQAF
+140 PSGVFTAGQAQAF

-175 IMARRLTLETAST
+175 IMARRLTLETASV

-212 LEDYGIPLHLSTTVS
+212 LADYGIPLHLSTTVS

-247 RPIAGTE
+247 QPVAGTE

-269 PENDILDGLAPK
+269 PENDILDSLAPK
-281 MDARTKGPQVN
+281 IDTRTKGPQVN
-292 QYMETTVPCLFS
+292 QYMETTVPGLFS

-327 QAAILCSG
+327 QAALLCSG
-335 KRTAAKHTREDSR
+335 TAFEGNTIAGRSQSTEYRMAALTRI
-348 YDKTADEKTT
+348 
-358 AGGDTAARPHTAE
+358 
-371 PEPYPTERK
+371 EPYFTELQ
-380 PAKRPEPPTEI
+380 PAELCKNPAEI
-391 PINADKTLLYQTPAR
+391 PIYADKTLLYQTPAR

-411 NQAVLYFRSAAQ
+411 KQAVLYFRSAAQ
-423 REHAVLTINAET
+423 RDQAVLTITAET
-435 EAGTTVLFKKAYR
+435 KKGKVVLFQKTFR
-448 SLKPPEMERIVLD
+448 SLKPPEMERIIVD
-461 TASIPAHTKRLLFSL
+461 TASIPAYTKQLSVSL
-476 ETAEAPHRPKEET
+476 TDAEPAHRAKEAK

>member
-1 MKHFYDIIVIG
+1 MKRFYDMIVIG

-25 EKAPQYTIALIERE
+25 EKAPQCSIALIERE
-39 EHIGGILKQC
+39 ERIGGILKQC

-75 LDQKSNIDIFV
+75 LTQKSNIDIFV
-86 STFVIRIARQTGG
+86 STFVIRIMRRNSG
-99 GFDLT
+99 GFELT

-112 FNLACTALISATGC
+112 FNLSCAALISATGC

-140 PSGIFTAGQAQAF
+140 PSGVFTAGQAQAF

-175 IMARRLTLETAST
+175 IMARRLTLETASS

-212 LEDYGIPLHLSTTVS
+212 LEDYGIPLHLSTTVI

-236 GVTVTQVDGRM
+236 GVTVMQVDGQM
-247 RPIAGTE
+247 RPLAGTE

-281 MDARTKGPQVN
+281 MDVRTKGPQVN
-292 QYMETTVPCLFS
+292 QYMETTIPGLFS

-327 QAAILCSG
+327 QASLLCSG
-335 KRTAAKHTREDSR
+335 TTFEGNT
-348 YDKTADEKTT
+348 TADRNTVAEYHTEASKRRLSKEEKI
-358 AGGDTAARPHTAE
+358 GCSGN
-371 PEPYPTERK
+371 
-380 PAKRPEPPTEI
+380 PTEI
-391 PINADKTLLYQTPAR
+391 PICADQTLLYQTPAR

-411 NQAVLYFRSAAQ
+411 KQAVLYFRSAVQ
-423 REHAVLTINAET
+423 REQAVLTITAET
-435 EAGTTVLFKKAYR
+435 ETGSTVLFKKTYR
-448 SLKPPEMERIVLD
+448 SLKPPEMERITLN
-461 TASIPAHTKRLLFSL
+461 TASIPAYTQQLFVSL
-476 ETAEAPHRPKEET
+476 TDAEPSRRAKEAE

>member
-25 EKAPQYTIALIERE
+25 EKDPQCTIALIERE

-75 LDQKSNIDIFV
+75 LAQHSNIDIFV
-86 STFVIRIARQTGG
+86 STFVIRIVQQNGG
-99 GFDLT
+99 GFELT

-112 FNLACTALISATGC
+112 FTLSCTALISATGC

-140 PSGIFTAGQAQAF
+140 PSGVFTAGQAQAF

-175 IMARRLTLETAST
+175 IMARRLTLETASV

-212 LEDYGIPLHLSTTVS
+212 LADYGIPLHLSTTVS
-227 ALHGAGRLE
+227 ALHGTGRLE

-247 RPIAGTE
+247 QPVAGTE

-269 PENDILDGLAPK
+269 PENDILDSLAPK
-281 MDARTKGPQVN
+281 IDTRTKGPQVN
-292 QYMETTVPCLFS
+292 QYMETTVPGLFS

-327 QAAILCSG
+327 QAALLCSRIPFEG
-335 KRTAAKHTREDSR
+335 NTIAGRSQSTEYRMAALTRI
-348 YDKTADEKTT
+348 
-358 AGGDTAARPHTAE
+358 
-371 PEPYPTERK
+371 EPYFTELQ
-380 PAKRPEPPTEI
+380 PAELCKNPAEI
-391 PINADKTLLYQTPAR
+391 PIYADKTLLYQTPAR

-411 NQAVLYFRSAAQ
+411 KQAVLYFRSAAQ
-423 REHAVLTINAET
+423 RDQAVLTITAET
-435 EAGTTVLFKKAYR
+435 KKGKVVLFQKTFR
-448 SLKPPEMERIVLD
+448 SLKPPEMERIIVD
-461 TASIPAHTKRLLFSL
+461 TASIPAYTQQLSVSL
-476 ETAEAPHRPKEET
+476 TDAEPAHRAKEAK

>member
-1 MKHFYDIIVIG
+1 MKRFYDIIVIG

-25 EKAPQYTIALIERE
+25 EKAPQCSIALIERE

-75 LDQKSNIDIFV
+75 LAQHSNIDIFV
-86 STFVIRIARQTGG
+86 STFVIRIVQQNGG
-99 GFDLT
+99 GFELT

-112 FNLACTALISATGC
+112 FTLSCTALISATGC

-140 PSGIFTAGQAQAF
+140 PSGVFTAGQAQAF

-175 IMARRLTLETAST
+175 IMARRLTLETASV

-247 RPIAGTE
+247 QPVADTE

-269 PENDILDGLAPK
+269 PENDILDSLAPK
-281 MDARTKGPQVN
+281 MDTRTKGPQVN
-292 QYMETTVPCLFS
+292 QYMETTVPGLFS

-327 QAAILCSG
+327 QAALLCSG
-335 KRTAAKHTREDSR
+335 TAFEGNTASERTAAAE
-348 YDKTADEKTT
+348 Y
-358 AGGDTAARPHTAE
+358 HTAE
-371 PEPYPTERK
+371 LEKIEPFLTEVQPAALRK
-380 PAKRPEPPTEI
+380 NPAEI
-391 PINADKTLLYQTPAR
+391 PIYADKTLLYQTPAR
-406 IVPDG
+406 IAPDG
-411 NQAVLYFRSAAQ
+411 KQAVLYFRSATQ
-423 REHAVLTINAET
+423 REQAILMITAET
-435 EAGTTVLFKKAYR
+435 KTGSKILFKKTYR
-448 SLKPPEMERIVLD
+448 SLKPPEMERIIVD
-461 TASIPAHTKRLLFSL
+461 TASIPAYTKQLSVSL
-476 ETAEAPHRPKEET
+476 TDTEPAHRAKEAE

>member
-25 EKAPQYTIALIERE
+25 EKAPQCTIALIERE

-75 LDQKSNIDIFV
+75 LIQHSNIDIFV
-86 STFVIRIARQTGG
+86 STFVIRIVQQNGG
-99 GFDLT
+99 GFELT

-112 FNLACTALISATGC
+112 FTLSCTALISATGC

-140 PSGIFTAGQAQAF
+140 PSGVFTAGQAQAF

-175 IMARRLTLETAST
+175 IMARRLTLETAHI

-212 LEDYGIPLHLSTTVS
+212 LEDYSIPLHLSTTVS

-236 GVTVTQVDGRM
+236 GVTVTQIDGQM
-247 RPIAGTE
+247 QPIAGTE

-269 PENDILDGLAPK
+269 PENDILDSLAPK
-281 MDARTKGPQVN
+281 MDTRTKGPQVN
-292 QYMETTVPCLFS
+292 QYMETTVPGLFS

-327 QAAILCSG
+327 QAALLCSG
-335 KRTAAKHTREDSR
+335 TSFEGNTASERTAAAEVQQ
-348 YDKTADEKTT
+348 
-358 AGGDTAARPHTAE
+358 AAL
-371 PEPYPTERK
+371 RK
-380 PAKRPEPPTEI
+380 NPAEI
-391 PINADKTLLYQTPAR
+391 PICADKTLLYQTPAR
-406 IVPDG
+406 IAPDG
-411 NQAVLYFRSAAQ
+411 KQAVLYFRSAAQ
-423 REHAVLTINAET
+423 RAQAVLTITAET
-435 EAGTTVLFKKAYR
+435 KKGKVVLFQKTFR
-448 SLKPPEMERIVLD
+448 SLKPPEMERIIVD
-461 TASIPAHTKRLLFSL
+461 TASIPAYTQQLSVSL
-476 ETAEAPHRPKEET
+476 TDAEPAHRAKEAE

>member
-1 MKHFYDIIVIG
+1 MKRFYDIIVIG

-25 EKAPQYTIALIERE
+25 EKAPQCSIALIERE

-75 LDQKSNIDIFV
+75 LAQHSNIDIFV
-86 STFVIRIARQTGG
+86 STFVIRIVQQNGG
-99 GFDLT
+99 GFELT

-112 FNLACTALISATGC
+112 FTLSCTALISATGC

-140 PSGIFTAGQAQAF
+140 PSGVFTAGQAQAF

-175 IMARRLTLETAST
+175 IMARRLTLETAHI

-247 RPIAGTE
+247 QPVADTE

-269 PENDILDGLAPK
+269 PENDILDSLAPK
-281 MDARTKGPQVN
+281 MDTRTKGPQVN
-292 QYMETTVPCLFS
+292 QYMETTVPGLFS

-327 QAAILCSG
+327 QAALLCSG
-335 KRTAAKHTREDSR
+335 TAFEGNTASERTAAAEYR
-348 YDKTADEKTT
+348 TAKLEKIEPFLTEVQP
-358 AGGDTAARPHTAE
+358 AAL
-371 PEPYPTERK
+371 RK
-380 PAKRPEPPTEI
+380 NPAEI
-391 PINADKTLLYQTPAR
+391 PIYADKTLLYQTPAR
-406 IVPDG
+406 IAPDG
-411 NQAVLYFRSAAQ
+411 KQAVLYFRSAAQ
-423 REHAVLTINAET
+423 REQAVLTIRAET
-435 EAGTTVLFKKAYR
+435 KTGSKTLFKKTFR
-448 SLKPPEMERIVLD
+448 LLKPPEMERIIVD
-461 TASIPAHTKRLLFSL
+461 TASIPAYTQQLSVSL
-476 ETAEAPHRPKEET
+476 TDAEPAHQAKEAE